1 MPYPAKMF
9 NNQVSVSVNMD
20 FLDLV
25 PGLHGRMADFHCAK
39 ERFLTPFQHPVATV
53 KKSV

>member
-25 PGLHGRMADFHCAK
+25 PGLHSRMADFHCAK
-39 ERFLTPFQHPVATV
+39 ERFLTPFQHPVATL